1 MGGGRNL
8 RSNKKCIVEWAVC
21 SMSFGHLYKG
31 DRIVLTEDR
40 RSTFRTHTLLGEGG
54 GTPFR

>member
-1 MGGGRNL
+1 MPINVLARNFFKEWGWGGGGGRNL

-31 DRIVLTEDR
+31 DRLD
-40 RSTFRTHTLLGEGG
+40 
-54 GTPFR
+54 